1 MKNKQT
7 QKKKNNQNKDK
18 KDIKK
23 QKETSNSNT
32 FSSEE
37 NQIDIKSN
45 LKTYIILSLITLIII
60 ILIYFQY
67 KYELNENLGIYNNDD
82 EDYYSILG
90 LEYGVSEIKIR
101 EAYKKLSK
109 IYHPDKHPDCISC
122 KEKFIKITKAY
133 ENLLKNSENSIKKI
147 SLFSSNPIILS
158 LKNYHKLVEN
168 SDDFWVILVYENK
181 KNDEIFTDVI
191 AIFDHVCSKF
201 NSIIKFGVIDIIKEN
216 NLRTYLPFNFNEPP
230 SIYTHL
236 NGMNEEI
243 YQNIERINVVDFL
256 KFIEEVYQ
264 SKIVLLNTYKLK
276 HFYSLKGN
284 LMKKNEIDIKKDVD
298 LTFFIFYSRN
308 VIDLVVKDFQKKYD
322 NCQIYQNEF
331 EYYKDGLEIFKP
343 ENNEKVFIS
352 FNNITDDNKGLIKE
366 ILPIPIKI
374 ELKDDMTK
382 KLQMAFQI
390 GKKVTFPKIYK
401 NNFFKHCSNK
411 IEFIENHFDNNIN
424 VNESETNYD
433 EKFIDLCIIELD
445 DKEIKNP
452 NIVNDINIAF
462 YKGIMYNFK
471 KNIDLE
477 KRKNEDSII
486 KINYGYVDLEE
497 NQKLFNFYN
506 TFLNNSNNKFKNK
519 GKKYLIIDLINE
531 KFLFRAFEDSKIAE
545 SFFKHISDLEFYE
558 DISIAF
564 QYFSDYNVKD
574 ISNLFNIHKI
584 LSIQQLFF
592 RCLYYHIKIS
602 YLSMYLLIFLSTVFI
617 FKYNENKALSFV
629 IYSFIFSM
637 ISHFIFFIYQHYNVN
652 E

>member
-1 MKNKQT
+1 MKGKQN

-18 KDIKK
+18 KDK
-23 QKETSNSNT
+23 QKETSNQKI

-37 NQIDIKSN
+37 TNIDFKSN
-45 LKTYIILSLITLIII
+45 IKTYIIISLITFIII

-67 KYELNENLGIYNNDD
+67 KYELNENLGINNNDD

-90 LEYGVSEIKIR
+90 LENGASENKIKQT
-101 EAYKKLSK
+101 YKKLSK
-109 IYHPDKHPDCISC
+109 IYHPDKHPDCITC

-133 ENLLKNSENSIKKI
+133 ENLLKNNDNSIKKNT
-147 SLFSSNPIILS
+147 LFSSNPILLS

-168 SDDFWVILVYENK
+168 SDDFWVILVFENR
-181 KNDEIFTDVI
+181 KNDEISNDAI

-216 NLRTYLPFNFNEPP
+216 NLRTYLPFNFNDPP

-243 YQNIERINVVDFL
+243 YQNIERISVADFL

-264 SKIVLLNTYKLK
+264 SKIVLLNKYKLK
-276 HFYSLKGN
+276 QFYSLKGN
-284 LMKKNEIDIKKDVD
+284 IIKKNEIDIKKDLD
-298 LTFFIFYSRN
+298 LTFFIFSSKN

-343 ENNEKVFIS
+343 ENNEKVFVS
-352 FNNITDDNKGLIKE
+352 FNNITNDNKGLIKE
-366 ILPIPIKI
+366 IMSIPIKI
-374 ELKDDMTK
+374 ELKDDMTQ
-382 KLQMAFQI
+382 KLQMAFEI
-390 GKKVTFPKIYK
+390 GKKITFPKIYK

-411 IEFIENHFDNNIN
+411 IQLIENHSANEKNL
-424 VNESETNYD
+424 NESEINYD
-433 EKFIDLCIIELD
+433 EKIIDICIIELND
-445 DKEIKNP
+445 NEIKNS
-452 NIVNDINIAF
+452 NISNDINIAF
-462 YKGIMYNFK
+462 YKGIISNFK
-471 KNIDLE
+471 KNIDFE
-477 KRKNEDSII
+477 KRKNEDSFI

-506 TFLNNSNNKFKNK
+506 TFLNNTNNKFSIH

-531 KFLFRAFEDSKIAE
+531 KFLFRSFEDSKIAE
-545 SFFKHISDLEFYE
+545 NFFNHISDFEYYE
-558 DISIAF
+558 DLSIAF

-574 ISNLFNIHKI
+574 ISSLFNIHKI
-584 LSIQQLFF
+584 LSLQQIFF
-592 RCLYYHIKIS
+592 RCLYCHIRIS
-602 YLSMYLLIFLSTVFI
+602 YISMYLLIFLSTVFI
-617 FKYNENKALSFV
+617 FKYNENKAISFV

-637 ISHFIFFIYQHYNVN
+637 ISHFIFFIHQHYNLN